1 MERFTG
7 VIGILVLLALAYL
20 MSNNRKSINYR
31 QVLSGLLIQVIVAVF
46 ILKVPIG
53 QQIFQKLGYMIT
65 RLLDFSNEGANFVF
79 GLLVDSK
86 KLEGVFGPGSS
97 FIFILKILPII
108 LV

>member
-7 VIGILVLLALAYL
+7 IIGILVLLALAYL

-53 QQIFQKLGYMIT
+53 QQIFQ
-65 RLLDFSNEGANFVF
+65 VF
-79 GLLVDSK
+79 NLFLVFRVSGQVIVREESSLIVSSSTHDS
-86 KLEGVFGPGSS
+86 G
-97 FIFILKILPII
+97 I
-108 LV
+108 